1 MGSGIAVAGMLG
13 VLLGIVGAISSG
25 EAAMLILVP
34 IGIILF
40 FVGVGIENDDQTRH
54 QRDYGK
60 TCRCPKCN
68 SDRVYFMTYDDKR
81 SSIAF
86 WGAAS
91 SKIGKC
97 FHCDDCGYEW

>member
-40 FVGVGIENDDQTRH
+40 FVGVGIENDDQTRN

-91 SKIGKC
+91 SKIGKR
-97 FHCDDCGYEW
+97 FHCDDCSYEW

>member
-54 QRDYGK
+54 QRDVQF
-60 TCRCPKCN
+60 RQ
-68 SDRVYFMTYDDKR
+68 SVLHDL
-81 SSIAF
+81 
-86 WGAAS
+86 
-91 SKIGKC
+91 
-97 FHCDDCGYEW
+97 